1 MRKIIIASHN
11 KLADGM
17 KKTLEFIS
25 GPKKNCIALSAYVNN
40 KPIEDEIAEIIKK
53 VPAEDELIIFTD
65 MLAGSVNQKFFP
77 YQERPHTHIISG
89 MNLPIILAIVLS
101 PENDYLTEDRVR
113 QLITEARDQLVYVN
127 DIKAEVSDDDE

>member
-17 KKTLEFIS
+17 KQTLEFIA
-25 GPKKNCIALSAYVNN
+25 GPKQNCIALSAYVDN
-40 KPIEDEIAEIIKK
+40 KPIETEIAEIIKK
-53 VPAEDELIIFTD
+53 IPDDDEVIIFTD

-89 MNLPIILAIVLS
+89 MNLPIVLAITLF
-101 PENDYLTEDRVR
+101 PDQDYLTGDRIR
-113 QLITEARDQLVYVN
+113 ALISEAKDQLIYVN
-127 DIKAEVSDDDE
+127 DIKAEMSDNDE

>member
-17 KKTLEFIS
+17 KATLEFIAGS
-25 GPKKNCIALSAYVNN
+25 QKNCTALSAYVNN
-40 KPIEDEIAEIIKK
+40 KPIEDEIADMIKN
-53 VPAEDELIIFTD
+53 VPAEDELVIFTD

-89 MNLPIILAIVLS
+89 MNLPIVLAIVLS
-101 PENDYLTEDRVR
+101 PDHDYLTEDRIR
-113 QLITEARDQLVYVN
+113 QLITEAREQLVYVN